1 MMDKEDPVEVSKV
14 VEEEEPDGVDWMVE
28 EEKPVFDC
36 CDVEDPV

>member
-1 MMDKEDPVEVSKV
+1 MDKEDPVEVSKV